1 MTFDQKNKNTVHTSG
16 NTNAYMKFMSL
27 WSGYVLRFKKMNIFD
42 DFWFLT
48 GSDPLMTFDPETVD
62 TPKTLVG
69 SNACVLM
76 TTLCYVICK
85 NSDFLNI
92 FSFQTGNDPLNDL

>member
-1 MTFDQKNKNTVHTSG
+1 
-16 NTNAYMKFMSL
+16 MK
-27 WSGYVLRFKKMNIFD
+27 IFD

-62 TPKTLVG
+62 TLKTLVG
-69 SNACVLM
+69 NNACVLM

-92 FSFQTGNDPLNDL
+92 FRFQTGNDPLNDL

>member
-1 MTFDQKNKNTVHTSG
+1 
-16 NTNAYMKFMSL
+16 
-27 WSGYVLRFKKMNIFD
+27 MNIFD

-48 GSDPLMTFDPETVD
+48 GSDPLMTFDPKTVS
-62 TPKTLVG
+62 TPRTLVS
-69 SNACVLM
+69 SNASVLM

-85 NSDFLNI
+85 DSDFLNI